1 MKKLL
6 FAPVLLLSL
15 IFSSFTA
22 YGATPIANAVTTDI
36 VASINGAPI
45 PCCNFF
51 GQVAIFAEDL
61 ADYGFDVSYSHDGKE
76 LYITIVILSAS
87 LLRQLIRRLKTDLLA
102 DWHTKS
108 IPTM

>member
-1 MKKLL
+1 MKKIL
-6 FAPVLLLSL
+6 FVPILLLSL
-15 IFSSFTA
+15 ILSGFTA

-51 GQVAIFAEDL
+51 GQVCIFAEDL
-61 ADYGFDVSYSHDGKE
+61 ADYGFDVSYSHDGRE
-76 LYITIVILSAS
+76 LYITYDDNFPP
-87 LLRQLIRRLKTDLLA
+87 LLQQLIRRPKTDLSA

-108 IPTM
+108 IPAM